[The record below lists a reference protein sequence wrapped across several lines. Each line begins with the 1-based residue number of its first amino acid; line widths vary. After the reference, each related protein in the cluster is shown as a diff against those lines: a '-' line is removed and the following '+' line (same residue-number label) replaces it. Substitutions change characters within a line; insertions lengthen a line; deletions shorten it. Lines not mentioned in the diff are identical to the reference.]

1 MHRWSNRG
9 AARRVA
15 LAHRGAAV
23 STPAGDGPALSVAEL
38 QAALALAHARSA
50 QRHGLATVATRPFE
64 GPRPAAEPNSVPP
77 FEQLA
82 APGERRIVVVSAHAG
97 AGASTVA
104 LALADAAAA
113 DGTMVRL
120 IDCAAAAESG
130 LADAASEVVGI
141 DRTGQWYRGRR
152 GTVTIHHAAD
162 ATLLGGEARCGLTVI
177 DSGPARPGGSGALGG
192 AIGVVVVCAAT
203 VPGLRQAEA
212 ALGAIT
218 GPVVLAA
225 VGPRK
230 WPGVVTASLGPAA
243 AGLRR
248 DGRLVRVPLDRRLAA
263 TGLTGDPLPRRVV
276 AAARAVLQLLPAPA
290 TTATPPWAQH
300 ADGKAATR

>member
-1 MHRWSNRG
+1 MYGWGNRG

-15 LAHRGAAV
+15 LADRGGAV
-23 STPAGDGPALSVAEL
+23 SMTAGDWQVLSVAEL

-50 QRHGLATVATRPFE
+50 QRHVLVTVTTRPSE
-64 GPRPAAEPNSVPP
+64 PPLGVAEANTMALLEEVS
-77 FEQLA
+77 
-82 APGERRIVVVSAHAG
+82 APGERCIVVLSAHAG
-97 AGASTVA
+97 AGGSMVA
-104 LALADAAAA
+104 LGLADAAAA
-113 DGTMVRL
+113 DGTPVRL

-162 ATLLGGEARCGLTVI
+162 ATLLGGEAGCGLTVI
-177 DSGPARPGGSGALGG
+177 DSGPARPGGLGG
-192 AIGVVVVCAAT
+192 AIGVVLVCAAT

-212 ALGAIT
+212 ALAAIT

-230 WPGVVTASLGPAA
+230 WPGVVTASLGPTAA
-243 AGLRR
+243 ALRR

-263 TGLTGDPLPRRVV
+263 TGLTGDPLPRRVA
-276 AAARAVLQLLPAPA
+276 AAARAILQLLPVPA
-290 TTATPPWAQH
+290 TTAPPLRVQH
-300 ADGKAATR
+300 ADGKAPAR

>member
-1 MHRWSNRG
+1 MYGWGNRG
-9 AARRVA
+9 AALRGA
-15 LAHRGAAV
+15 LADRGGAV
-23 STPAGDGPALSVAEL
+23 STTAGDGQVLSVAEL

-50 QRHGLATVATRPFE
+50 QRHGLAIVAARPSE
-64 GPRPAAEPNSVPP
+64 RPLPVAEPYSMPPVEQVPA
-77 FEQLA
+77 L
-82 APGERRIVVVSAHAG
+82 GERCIVVVSAHAG

-104 LALADAAAA
+104 LGLADAAGA
-113 DGTMVRL
+113 DGTPVRL

-141 DRTGQWYRGRR
+141 DRTGRWYRGRR

-162 ATLLGGEARCGLTVI
+162 ATLLGEAGCGLTVI
-177 DSGPARPGGSGALGG
+177 DSGPARPGRLGG
-192 AIGVVVVCAAT
+192 AIGVVLVCAAT

-212 ALGAIT
+212 ALAAIT

-230 WPGVVTASLGPAA
+230 WPGVVTASLGPTAA
-243 AGLRR
+243 ALRR

-263 TGLTGDPLPRRVV
+263 TGLTGDPLPRRVI

-290 TTATPPWAQH
+290 TTAPSAQH
-300 ADGKAATR
+300 ASGKSATR

>member
-1 MHRWSNRG
+1 M
-9 AARRVA
+9 A
-15 LAHRGAAV
+15 LAHRGAVV
-23 STPAGDGPALSVAEL
+23 SMPAGDGQVLSVAEL

-50 QRHGLATVATRPFE
+50 QRHGVATVAARPSE
-64 GPRPAAEPNSVPP
+64 RPLPVAAEPNTVLPLEQVSV
-77 FEQLA
+77 L
-82 APGERRIVVVSAHAG
+82 GERCIVVVSAHAG

-104 LALADAAAA
+104 LGLADAAAA
-113 DGTMVRL
+113 DGTPVRL
-120 IDCAAAAESG
+120 VDCAVAAESG

-141 DRTGQWYRGRR
+141 DRTGRWYRGRR
-152 GTVTIHHAAD
+152 GTVTIHHVAD
-162 ATLLGGEARCGLTVI
+162 ATLLGEAGCGLTVI
-177 DSGPARPGGSGALGG
+177 DSGPVRRGESGGLGG
-192 AIGVVVVCAAT
+192 AIGVVLVCAAT

-212 ALGAIT
+212 ALAGHT

-230 WPGVVTASLGPAA
+230 WPGVVTASLGPTA
-243 AGLRR
+243 AGLRG

-290 TTATPPWAQH
+290 TTVPPAQH
-300 ADGKAATR
+300 ADGTAATR

>member
-1 MHRWSNRG
+1 MYGWGNRG

-15 LAHRGAAV
+15 PAHGGGAV
-23 STPAGDGPALSVAEL
+23 STPAGDGQVLSVAEL

-50 QRHGLATVATRPFE
+50 QRHGLAIVATRPFE
-64 GPRPAAEPNSVPP
+64 GPLPVAGPNSMRPLGQVS
-77 FEQLA
+77 
-82 APGERRIVVVSAHAG
+82 APGVRCIVVVSAHAG

-104 LALADAAAA
+104 LGLADAAAA
-113 DGTMVRL
+113 DGTPVRL

-162 ATLLGGEARCGLTVI
+162 ATLLGAAGCGLTVI
-177 DSGPARPGGSGALGG
+177 DSGPAGPGGPGVLGD
-192 AIGVVVVCAAT
+192 AVGVVLVCAAT

-230 WPGVVTASLGPAA
+230 WPGVVTASLGPTAA
-243 AGLRR
+243 ALRR

-290 TTATPPWAQH
+290 TTAPPAQH
-300 ADGKAATR
+300 ADGKAPTR

>member
-162 ATLLGGEARCGLTVI
+162 ATLLGETGCGLTVI
-177 DSGPARPGGSGALGG
+177 DSGPARPGGSGALGR
-192 AIGVVVVCAAT
+192 AIGVVLVCAAT

-212 ALGAIT
+212 ALAAIT

-230 WPGVVTASLGPAA
+230 WPGVVTASLGPTAA
-243 AGLRR
+243 ALRR
-248 DGRLVRVPLDRRLAA
+248 EGRLVRVPLDRRLAA
-263 TGLTGDPLPRRVV
+263 TGLTGDPLPRRVT
-276 AAARAVLQLLPAPA
+276 AAARAVLQLMPAPA
-290 TTATPPWAQH
+290 TTAPPAQH
-300 ADGKAATR
+300 ADSKAPTR

>member
-1 MHRWSNRG
+1 M
-9 AARRVA
+9 A
-15 LAHRGAAV
+15 LAHRGGAV
-23 STPAGDGPALSVAEL
+23 STTAGDGQVLSVAEL

-50 QRHGLATVATRPFE
+50 QRHGVTTVTTRSPE
-64 GPRPAAEPNSVPP
+64 GPRPAVEPYSMPP
-77 FEQLA
+77 GEQES
-82 APGERRIVVVSAHAG
+82 APGERCIVVVSAHAG

-104 LALADAAAA
+104 LGLADAAAA
-113 DGTMVRL
+113 DGTPVRL

-141 DRTGQWYRGRR
+141 DRTGRWYRGRR

-162 ATLLGGEARCGLTVI
+162 ATLLGEAGCGLTVI
-177 DSGPARPGGSGALGG
+177 DSGPARSGGPGALGG
-192 AIGVVVVCAAT
+192 AIGVVLVCAAT

-212 ALGAIT
+212 ALAAIT

-230 WPGVVTASLGPAA
+230 WPGVVTASLGPTAA
-243 AGLRR
+243 ALRR

-263 TGLTGDPLPRRVV
+263 AGLTGDPLPRRVV
-276 AAARAVLQLLPAPA
+276 AAARAILKVMPAPA
-290 TTATPPWAQH
+290 STVPPAQH
-300 ADGKAATR
+300 ADGTAAT